1 VGAHFWFMVPA
12 PLAGLAGAALPDPA
26 LPDPVL
32 PDPVLTD
39 PVLTLPGREEGEAC
53 VELW

>member
-26 LPDPVL
+26 LA
-32 PDPVLTD
+32 DPVLTD